1 MDLKW
6 VSIWKKN
13 IDFNGFRWIEMGF
26 NMENIIWILMG
37 LDGLKWVS
45 ICKKHILLGLDGLKS
60 VSICKKHILLGLDG
74 FKMGFNMEKISISM
88 GLDGLKW
95 VFIWKTYGF

>member
-6 VSIWKKN
+6 VSIWKN

-26 NMENIIWILMG
+26 NMENIIWILTG

-45 ICKKHILLGLDGLKS
+45 ICKKHIFL
-60 VSICKKHILLGLDG
+60 V
-74 FKMGFNMEKISISM
+74 
-88 GLDGLKW
+88 
-95 VFIWKTYGF
+95 

>member
-45 ICKKHILLGLDGLKS
+45 ICKKHILLGLDG
-60 VSICKKHILLGLDG
+60 
-74 FKMGFNMEKISISM
+74 FKMGFNMGKNRFE
-88 GLDGLKW
+88 W
-95 VFIWKTYGF
+95 V

>member
-6 VSIWKKN
+6 VSIWKH

-45 ICKKHILLGLDGLKS
+45 ICKKHILLR
-60 VSICKKHILLGLDG
+60 LDG
-74 FKMGFNMEKISISM
+74 FKMGFNMEK
-88 GLDGLKW
+88 KYR
-95 VFIWKTYGF
+95 F